1 MKRTHEKETP
11 ATEVMVK
18 GETLDSLPGQESAAA
33 SPRDAF
39 FFFFLGCF
47 ALNSLQCLH
56 AVSRGLFFQ
65 SCPVLYSH
73 VMLPTVRLKL

>member
-39 FFFFLGCF
+39 LLGCF

-73 VMLPTVRLKL
+73 VMLPTVRLNL